1 LVERRIRN
9 AQVAGSIP
17 ADGSMAS
24 MNKNSTIHTIKK
36 IVMKNRSLMWMLS
49 GIFIAA
55 LICSIWIGV
64 LIHPSD
70 ITVYSRYSAFGQAHF
85 YKEHWQYFF
94 LFVAFFWIVA
104 VLHSGM
110 MIKFTV
116 LSRKLT
122 SKVIFWYTLAVF
134 VVGLMYVLNV
144 ISLGQA
150 A

>member
-1 LVERRIRN
+1 MVERRIRN

-24 MNKNSTIHTIKK
+24 MNKNSTIHTIKSAIK
-36 IVMKNRSLMWMLS
+36 DRSLAWMLG
-49 GIFIAA
+49 GIVIAA
-55 LICSIWIGV
+55 LICSIWVGV

-94 LFVAFFWIVA
+94 LFVAFFWVVA
-104 VLHSGM
+104 VLHAGI
-110 MIKFTV
+110 MIKFAA
-116 LSRKLT
+116 LNRKRT
-122 SKVIFWYTLAVF
+122 SGVVFWYTLAVF